1 MKINNCVLLSGNVKL
16 GFIEE
21 EEEEEDVVPVAS
33 LALWMGRRS
42 SNPRRR
48 GASRRHPFRPR
59 LGRNL
64 HAGN

>member
-33 LALWMGRRS
+33 LALWVG
-42 SNPRRR
+42 
-48 GASRRHPFRPR
+48 G
-59 LGRNL
+59 
-64 HAGN
+64 